1 MPRQWLSES
10 QSPSH
15 WPHSRLSLQF
25 SNGGLAFTRMRG
37 QVPGLLYGD
46 NDEGDGGAW
55 VGGEYQ
61 DWLGTDWLY
70 DDEGGGGVGGEF
82 QDWLGS

>member
-1 MPRQWLSES
+1 
-10 QSPSH
+10 
-15 WPHSRLSLQF
+15 
-25 SNGGLAFTRMRG
+25 MRG

-61 DWLGTDWLY
+61 DWLGKDWLY
-70 DDEGGGGVGGEF
+70 EVEGDGGVGGEY